1 MRHEMKDEV
10 MDMYIEAGRI
20 ASAIR
25 EKGAGEIR
33 VGASYLCVVEK
44 IEGWVQDAGAGLAFP
59 LNVSLNEDAAHDT
72 ASRDDDR
79 AFSEGDVVKL
89 DLGVHLD
96 GYIADT
102 AVTVD
107 LGDHPLLLEA
117 SACGLN
123 AAISIVAPGVTVGE
137 LGSAIHGE
145 IVARGFR
152 PIANLTGHGLERYR
166 IHTPP
171 NIPNIRQNGGAVLE
185 EGMVFAIEPFASTGT
200 GHVSEKHRTEIYQQ
214 LTLKPVRLPSAR
226 RVLEEVRPRK
236 GLPFSRRWLSGEKLD
251 LALSTL
257 ARLEV
262 IRAYPVLSDVAG
274 SLVSQAEHTLIVTS
288 EGCLVTTA

>member
-1 MRHEMKDEV
+1 MWLEMKAEV

-20 ASAIR
+20 ASEIR

-33 VGASYLCVVEK
+33 VGASYLWVVEK

-72 ASRDDDR
+72 ASRDDER
-79 AFSEGDVVKL
+79 VFSEGDVVKL

-117 SACGLN
+117 SARGLD
-123 AAISIVAPGVTVGE
+123 AAISIVAPGVSLGE

-145 IVARGFR
+145 IESRGFR
-152 PIANLTGHGLERYR
+152 PIANLTGHGLDRYR

-200 GHVSEKHRTEIYQQ
+200 GYVSEKHRTEIFQQ
-214 LTLKPVRLPSAR
+214 LAVKPVRLPSAR
-226 RVLEEVRPRK
+226 RVLEEIRPRK
-236 GLPFSRRWLSGEKLD
+236 GLPFSRRWLSGERLD

-257 ARLEV
+257 ARSQV
-262 IRAYPVLSDVAG
+262 IRAYPVLSDVPG
-274 SLVSQAEHTLIVTS
+274 SLVSQAEHTLIVTG